1 MQVDLYNGHRMVIAV
16 LLLYSVV
23 TDGFT
28 ASRYAALLLLLWFV
42 INRINWP

>member
-28 ASRYAALLLLLWFV
+28 ASRYADMLLWFV